1 MQNALLKRFIST
13 KTILIDIFR
22 LKTFSYT
29 IQTLNFFIWFLA
41 MSYQILGKKL
51 KTLKLISINH
61 YKEVIGHTGIIWET
75 YVISYAETLKCVLA
89 LYSKTE

>member
-1 MQNALLKRFIST
+1 
-13 KTILIDIFR
+13 
-22 LKTFSYT
+22 
-29 IQTLNFFIWFLA
+29 

-61 YKEVIGHTGIIWET
+61 YKEVIGHTCIIWET
-75 YVISYAETLKCVLA
+75 YDIWIPYAETLKCVLA